1 MFQWLGLHDSTA
13 GGTGSVAGQG
23 TKILQAAWHGHKKN
37 EAMNLIQFILKRERE
52 ELNSTS

>member
-1 MFQWLGLHDSTA
+1 MHPLRGAQVQSLVREPRSCKLHGMA
-13 GGTGSVAGQG
+13 
-23 TKILQAAWHGHKKN
+23 IKKN